1 MGEKVS
7 GSDSLRPSMFR
18 NYFMPLAELCYN
30 LAAFSEEMRKCMKLK
45 GKAALITGG
54 GTGIGRAISLSLA
67 REGAAVA
74 INYSKSETDA
84 ASTASELQALGAK
97 SVIVKADVASD
108 EAVREMVRQAHRQ
121 LGRLDI
127 VVNNAG
133 LTRFIDHANLEG
145 MEESIWD
152 RIFAVNLKGLFF
164 CCRAVAPIMKE
175 QGSGRIINIASVAG
189 ITGNGSSI
197 AYCAS
202 KAGVISVTKSLARV
216 MAPEVSVN
224 AIAPG
229 LIDTRWLDGVE
240 RADAMRRNFQNAA
253 LFKRVGTPEDVAEV
267 ALSMASDW
275 NFVTGQ
281 VVVVDGGRTV

>member
-1 MGEKVS
+1 V
-7 GSDSLRPSMFR
+7 LQ
-18 NYFMPLAELCYN
+18 LCSF
-30 LAAFSEEMRKCMKLK
+30 LSEEKRKSMKLK
-45 GKAALITGG
+45 GKVALITGG
-54 GTGIGRAISLSLA
+54 GTGIGRAISLSLS
-67 REGAAVA
+67 REGAAVV
-74 INYSKSETDA
+74 INYSKSENEA
-84 ASTASELQALGAK
+84 ARTASELQALGAD
-97 SVIVKADVASD
+97 SIIVKADVASD
-108 EAVREMVRQAHRQ
+108 QAVREMVREVLRQ
-121 LGRLDI
+121 CGRLDI
-127 VVNNAG
+127 LVNNAG
-133 LTRFIDHANLEG
+133 FTRFIDHANLEA
-145 MEESIWD
+145 MEESVWD
-152 RIFAVNLKGLFF
+152 RILAVNLKGVFF
-164 CCRAVAPIMKE
+164 CCRAVAHVMKK

-189 ITGNGSSI
+189 ITGGGSSI

-240 RADAMRRNFQNAA
+240 RADTMRTNFQNAA

-267 ALSMASDW
+267 ALSMACDW

>member
-1 MGEKVS
+1 
-7 GSDSLRPSMFR
+7 
-18 NYFMPLAELCYN
+18 
-30 LAAFSEEMRKCMKLK
+30 MKLK
-45 GKAALITGG
+45 GKVALITGG
-54 GTGIGRAISLSLA
+54 GTGIGRAISLRLA
-67 REGAAVA
+67 KEGAAVA
-74 INYSKSETDA
+74 INYSKSEADA

-108 EAVREMVRQAHRQ
+108 KAVREMVRQAHRQ
-121 LGRLDI
+121 WGRLDI
-127 VVNNAG
+127 LVNNAG
-133 LTRFIDHANLEG
+133 VTRFIDHADLEA

-152 RIFAVNLKGLFF
+152 RILAVNLKGLFF
-164 CCRAVAPIMKE
+164 C
-175 QGSGRIINIASVAG
+175 SGRIINIASVAG
-189 ITGNGSSI
+189 MTGGGSSI

-216 MAPEVSVN
+216 LAPEVSVN

-240 RADAMRRNFQNAA
+240 RADTMRRNFQNAA

-267 ALSMASDW
+267 ALSMVSDW

-281 VVVVDGGRTV
+281 VLVVDGGRTV

>member
-1 MGEKVS
+1 
-7 GSDSLRPSMFR
+7 
-18 NYFMPLAELCYN
+18 
-30 LAAFSEEMRKCMKLK
+30 MKLK
-45 GKAALITGG
+45 GKVALITGG

-67 REGAAVA
+67 REGASVA
-74 INYSKSETDA
+74 INYSKSEAEA
-84 ASTASELQALGAK
+84 AGTASDLRALVAK
-97 SVIVKADVASD
+97 SVIVKADVSSD
-108 EAVREMVRQAHRQ
+108 KAVRDMVSEVHRQ
-121 LGRLDI
+121 WGRLDI
-127 VVNNAG
+127 LVNNAG
-133 LTRFIDHANLEG
+133 FTRFIDHANLEA
-145 MEESIWD
+145 MEEPIWD

-164 CCRAVAPIMKE
+164 CCRAVAPIMKK

-240 RADAMRRNFQNAA
+240 RADTMRKNFQNAA
-253 LFKRVGTPEDVAEV
+253 LLKRVGTPEDVAEV
-267 ALSMASDW
+267 ALSMAAEW

>member
-1 MGEKVS
+1 MRLTGKV
-7 GSDSLRPSMFR
+7 
-18 NYFMPLAELCYN
+18 
-30 LAAFSEEMRKCMKLK
+30 
-45 GKAALITGG
+45 ALITGG
-54 GTGIGRAISLSLA
+54 GTGIGRAIAHSFA
-67 REGAAVA
+67 REGAAVV
-74 INYSKSETDA
+74 INYSKSEA
-84 ASTASELQALGAK
+84 EALSTASELRSLGVQS
-97 SVIVKADVASD
+97 SVAKADISSD
-108 EAVREMVRQAHRQ
+108 RAVREMVNDVRRQWKRI
-121 LGRLDI
+121 DI
-127 VVNNAG
+127 LVNNAG
-133 LTRFIDHANLEG
+133 FTRFIDHANLEA
-145 MEESIWD
+145 MEEAIWD

-189 ITGNGSSI
+189 LTGNGSSI

-240 RADAMRRNFQNAA
+240 RAETMRRNFQNAA

-267 ALSMASDW
+267 ALSMAADW
-275 NFVTGQ
+275 SFVTGQ

>member
-1 MGEKVS
+1 
-7 GSDSLRPSMFR
+7 
-18 NYFMPLAELCYN
+18 
-30 LAAFSEEMRKCMKLK
+30 MKLK
-45 GKAALITGG
+45 GKVALITGG
-54 GTGIGRAISLSLA
+54 GTGIGRAISLRLA
-67 REGAAVA
+67 KEGAAVA
-74 INYSKSETDA
+74 INYSKSEADA

-108 EAVREMVRQAHRQ
+108 KAVREMVRQAHRQ
-121 LGRLDI
+121 WGRLDI
-127 VVNNAG
+127 LVNNAG
-133 LTRFIDHANLEG
+133 VTRFIDHADLEA

-152 RIFAVNLKGLFF
+152 RILAVNLKGLFF
-164 CCRAVAPIMKE
+164 CCRAAAPIMKE

-189 ITGNGSSI
+189 MTGGGSSI

-216 MAPEVSVN
+216 LAPEVSVN

-240 RADAMRRNFQNAA
+240 RADTMRRNFQNAA

-267 ALSMASDW
+267 ALSMVSDW

>member
-1 MGEKVS
+1 
-7 GSDSLRPSMFR
+7 
-18 NYFMPLAELCYN
+18 
-30 LAAFSEEMRKCMKLK
+30 
-45 GKAALITGG
+45 
-54 GTGIGRAISLSLA
+54 
-67 REGAAVA
+67 
-74 INYSKSETDA
+74 
-84 ASTASELQALGAK
+84 
-97 SVIVKADVASD
+97 
-108 EAVREMVRQAHRQ
+108 RQW
-121 LGRLDI
+121 GRLDI
-127 VVNNAG
+127 LVNNAG
-133 LTRFIDHANLEG
+133 VTRFIDHADLEA